1 MNGKLIY
8 GIQQVGVGVSN
19 ATEAFE
25 WYATRLGA
33 DVVIFDDNNT
43 ATHMAPYMGG
53 EARNKRALLAI
64 NLQGGSGYEIW
75 QYLDRKPEGP
85 KQPIMTGDLGI
96 NMVTVKSLD
105 VQKTYDRLKAK
116 GVKLLSEVVANPD
129 GQPTFYMEDPYGNIL
144 QIKEFH
150 SWFSRKR
157 TDVGGIF
164 GCTIGVS
171 DIDKALTLYSDILG
185 FTEVIYD
192 ETGTFDDLAGLPGGK
207 ERMRRVLLGKKDKSS
222 GGFSELFG
230 ENQLELIQLLDATP
244 KSIFADRYW
253 GDLGFIHLCFDIK
266 NMKALVNECAA
277 KGLPFK
283 VLSEPD
289 FDMGDTNA
297 HWGYI
302 EDPDGTLIEFVE
314 THKVP
319 VLKKFNLFIDLKGR
333 DPKKNLPNWLI
344 RALSFNRKKF

>member
-1 MNGKLIY
+1 MDKKLIY
-8 GIQQVGVGVSN
+8 GIQQVGVGVRN

-33 DVVIFDDNNT
+33 DVLIFDDNNT

-53 EARNKRALLAI
+53 EAHDKRALLAI

-75 QYLDRKPEGP
+75 QYLDRTPEAP
-85 KQPIMTGDLGI
+85 KQPIVTGDLGI
-96 NMVTVKSLD
+96 NMVTVKSQD
-105 VQKTYDRLKAK
+105 AQQSYDRLKAK
-116 GVKLLSEVVANPD
+116 GVKMLSDVVSNPD
-129 GQPTFYMEDPYGNIL
+129 QQRSFFMEDPYGNIL
-144 QIKEFH
+144 QVKEFD

-157 TDVGGIF
+157 MDMGGIY
-164 GCTIGVS
+164 GCSIGVS
-171 DIDKALTLYSDILG
+171 DIDKSLVLYSDILG
-185 FTEVIYD
+185 FTEVVYD
-192 ETGTFDDLAGLPGGK
+192 ETGVFEDFAGLPGGGAK
-207 ERMRRVLLGKKDKSS
+207 MRRILLASKEKSN
-222 GGFSELFG
+222 GGFSPLFG
-230 ENQLELIQLLDATP
+230 ENQLELIQLIDDTP
-244 KSIFADRYW
+244 KPIFVDRYW

-266 NMKALVNECAA
+266 NMKSLVAECAE

-319 VLKKFNLFIDLKGR
+319 IMKKFNLFIDLKKR
-333 DPKKNLPNWLI
+333 DPHKPLPNWLI